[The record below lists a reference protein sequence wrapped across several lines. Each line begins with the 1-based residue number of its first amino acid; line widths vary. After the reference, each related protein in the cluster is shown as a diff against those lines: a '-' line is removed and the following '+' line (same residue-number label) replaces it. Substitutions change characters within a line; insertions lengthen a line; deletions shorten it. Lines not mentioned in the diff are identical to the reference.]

1 MSPQYRVPTG
11 KLFISN
17 LNKGTFSDLKQ
28 FLTTTIP
35 LKLKLFKLTKNAFY
49 FTLKALLI
57 LKICNFLK
65 FMTSQSGQQTIAIHI
80 LTNISRN
87 IGNQAMKFCQVI
99 EYNMSNFYFETS
111 CTEMAEK
118 LFANPFLKSLNLSY
132 LCSGVSE
139 SE

>member
-1 MSPQYRVPTG
+1 M
-11 KLFISN
+11 
-17 LNKGTFSDLKQ
+17 
-28 FLTTTIP
+28 
-35 LKLKLFKLTKNAFY
+35 
-49 FTLKALLI
+49 
-57 LKICNFLK
+57 
-65 FMTSQSGQQTIAIHI
+65 MSQSGQQTIAIHI